1 MNIECSN
8 FRQAAAL
15 RRRAFTIFAATP
27 RLRECQDAID
37 STVSKTFNRLRLL
50 EKGRIPGLNDE
61 PFEHRRFSRLSFEER
76 ERIAAEI
83 YLAIDDCGLPLDDAE
98 DVVIGAL
105 VAVLH

>member
-8 FRQAAAL
+8 FRQAAEL

-27 RLRECQDAID
+27 RLHECQDAID

-50 EKGRIPGLNDE
+50 ERGRTPGMNDE

-83 YLAIDDCGLPLDDAE
+83 YLAVDDCGLSLDDAE
-98 DVVIGAL
+98 DVIVGVLI
-105 VAVLH
+105 AVLH